1 MKPKN
6 NIIFCYGCH
15 RSKMLFETKSKADNF
30 IKFNKDNILEE
41 NGYAPVR
48 SYYCEFCC
56 GYHVTSNSSVE
67 LGERLDEKEHEF
79 LIQFSLSKLSDTE
92 FNDYFTRVLNEV
104 AQAENL
110 MYAGGIKRIELL
122 HQEIEDLRIKQ
133 KVLLRLQPHKREKFL
148 MLSQKVESLYG
159 IAQKIK
165 DILEKDDES
174 LNEYLTNE
182 HPSEE
187 QKFLIPV
194 IKGLQMM
201 NYLSKE
207 IDGIQ
212 VLINEGDI
220 IKAHEL

>member
-1 MKPKN
+1 
-6 NIIFCYGCH
+6 
-15 RSKMLFETKSKADNF
+15 MLFETKSKADNF

-67 LGERLDEKEHEF
+67 TGERLDKIEHNI
-79 LIQFSLSKLSDTE
+79 LMQFSSPKLNDLE
-92 FNDYFTRVLNEV
+92 FNDYYTRVLNEV
-104 AQAENL
+104 AQVESL
-110 MYAGGIKRIELL
+110 MYAGGIKKIELL
-122 HQEIEDLRIKQ
+122 HQEIEDLRIKH

-148 MLSQKVESLYG
+148 MLSQKIGSLYG
-159 IAQKIK
+159 VAQKIK
-165 DILEKDDES
+165 DILEKDDET
-174 LNEYLTNE
+174 LNDYLNNE

-201 NYLSKE
+201 NYLANE
-207 IDGIQ
+207 IEDTGPNQ
-212 VLINEGDI
+212 
-220 IKAHEL
+220 